1 MTFTLYIKKVDFPE
15 FRPRWQSKRMWNS
28 SPSMNTSKLL
38 YLHAENSHWKLT
50 RNWQNSCTARAETYT
65 RNEGKKSIW
74 VRTRAPGWGLVWDLS
89 RKWAPEPQPGGPSPE
104 VLSGEKTLAGW
115 RAGGSL
121 TPLERAGRREVD
133 QLQGFLQSLCSSQAN
148 APSPLTPHSS
158 AALTSPMTREETQLW
173 GAQVSQCPAEP
184 GGAERLR
191 QQWIRSYPDL
201 WRWLFH
207 HGSFPPQPMH
217 TGSTWALLTLWS
229 QAGELAVTNKRG
241 LRQRLWPSRAM
252 GICTNSASGLG
263 LQLTWAGSQ
272 PGPHLR

>member
-1 MTFTLYIKKVDFPE
+1 
-15 FRPRWQSKRMWNS
+15 
-28 SPSMNTSKLL
+28 MNTSKLL

-50 RNWQNSCTARAETYT
+50 RNWQNSCTAQAETYT
-65 RNEGKKSIW
+65 RNEGKKSIR
-74 VRTRAPGWGLVWDLS
+74 VRTRAPGWGLVRDLS

-104 VLSGEKTLAGW
+104 VLSGRENAGW
-115 RAGGSL
+115 
-121 TPLERAGRREVD
+121 LEGWGKPDSSWEGRKERGWPS
-133 QLQGFLQSLCSSQAN
+133 QLQGFVQSLCSSQAN

-173 GAQVSQCPAEP
+173 GAQVSHCPAEP

-191 QQWIRSYPDL
+191 QQWIRSHPDL
-201 WRWLFH
+201 WRWPFH

-217 TGSTWALLTLWS
+217 TGSPWALLTLWS
-229 QAGELAVTNKRG
+229 QAGELAVRNKRG

-252 GICTNSASGLG
+252 GVCTNSASGLG